1 MVSNKLN
8 TGELVASEMESLMV
22 SEEYRSLFKPSLT
35 VTAAKKKDD
44 EDKKKKCKCPPF
56 CKCPGS
62 KGEKC
67 KCKKHKKEAAVEE
80 VAEMLAKVSEQLD
93 EANLSKTAAAALKLI
108 NSLVAEA
115 MDEDDDAADDGE
127 KEKDECEGDD
137 NEARVDP
144 GSSIDVGVSAFDDE
158 SSSDGDSELDRL
170 IREQKEDDDSEE
182 TLEDIYPEGNAPSF
196 DEDDESEASED
207 EEDDYGLDEE
217 DGDEEGGEGVRA
229 LMRELDIGDSDD
241 GLEASAAAKDK
252 DKEKAKKEK
261 EKAKAQAL
269 KEKEKAQA
277 AKEKEKEKAAKE
289 KEKEKAAKEKEK
301 AKKDKK

>member
-8 TGELVASEMESLMV
+8 TGEFVASEMESLMS

-108 NSLVAEA
+108 AEA
-115 MDEDDDAADDGE
+115 MDECSEDECSADD
-127 KEKDECEGDD
+127 GDD

-158 SSSDGDSELDRL
+158 GGESSSDGDSELDRL
-170 IREQKEDDDSEE
+170 IREQKADEDSEE
-182 TLEDIYPEGNAPSF
+182 TLEDSMTS
-196 DEDDESEASED
+196 DEDDDLEASED
-207 EEDDYGLDEE
+207 DEDDDYGLDEE

>member
-8 TGELVASEMESLMV
+8 TGEFVASEMESLMS

-108 NSLVAEA
+108 AEA
-115 MDEDDDAADDGE
+115 MDECSEDECSADD
-127 KEKDECEGDD
+127 GDD

-301 AKKDKK
+301 AQKKK